1 MMDTIILDLGPDL
14 KGESA
19 RQGFAGR
26 IDLLSFSH
34 AVAMQVTGDF
44 GGSERTVGRPSHQDL
59 SVTKY
64 LDSASPVLYQRCCE
78 GRVFPQAEVVVGSD
92 SGGAFAE
99 QMRYTLKNVI
109 VTSVSV
115 AGGGDRPVESLTL
128 NYTEIKWKYSPQ
140 NQRGGVEGSWNLA
153 TNSAR

>member
-44 GGSERTVGRPSHQDL
+44 GGSERTAGRPSHQDL